1 MFFKN
6 FEYTNLSPFFRSYVN
21 LNASKVYTAAALTI
35 GLVAFNIIIGYS
47 AGVFLRN
54 FLFGLSFFFIAY
66 WLVSIFTYLLKKSRF
81 GVFTRMIQRFW
92 KRALYLFWILEVG
105 LFCIY
110 LFLTVIS
117 PQEVAY
123 MLDNQQLFFFYNNN
137 FNAFFISLLKPLTI
151 ILLGNIY
158 LLCHKYNTAS
168 GPLVAVLALLLINSL
183 YDDFVQF
190 FAINQHYTGMV
201 WTHTGVETP
210 KNAFSRTTHV
220 GIWEVEAAELK
231 LRPYM
236 HYLYL
241 LVFLKLW
248 HTLFI
253 VYFFLF
259 FENARLYT
267 DRTSFNV
274 IAANIQNF
282 YFLMFFN
289 YILKISLIK
298 NYLNYLG
305 AFIYY
310 WFYINHNSYD
320 ASYMYE
326 IFSWRYVMYPLLD
339 VSSLF

>member
-1 MFFKN
+1 MV
-6 FEYTNLSPFFRSYVN
+6 S
-21 LNASKVYTAAALTI
+21 
-35 GLVAFNIIIGYS
+35 YS

-66 WLVSIFTYLLKKSRF
+66 WLVSIFTYLLKKSKY

-92 KRALYLFWILEVG
+92 KRALYLFWLLEVS

-110 LFLTVIS
+110 LFLTLIS

-137 FNAFFISLLKPLTI
+137 LNAFFFNLLKPLFI

-158 LLCHKYNTAS
+158 LLSHKYNSSAS
-168 GPLVAVLALLLINSL
+168 LLICLLTLLLLNAL
-183 YDDFVQF
+183 YDDFSQF
-190 FAINQHYTGMV
+190 FAINQHYSSVV

-210 KNAFSRTTHV
+210 KNTFFRNTHV
-220 GIWEVEAAELK
+220 GVWEVETTELK

-267 DRTSFNV
+267 DRTSFNI

-289 YILKISLIK
+289 YILKVSLLK
-298 NYLNYLG
+298 NYLNYLAG
-305 AFIYY
+305 FVYY
-310 WFYINHNSYD
+310 WFYVNHNVYD

-326 IFSWRYVMYPLLD
+326 LFSWRYIAYFIVD
-339 VSSLF
+339 VTNLF

>member
-1 MFFKN
+1 MFFKK
-6 FEYTNLSPFFRSYVN
+6 FEYTSLTPFYNSAYNF
-21 LNASKVYTAAALTI
+21 ATSK
-35 GLVAFNIIIGYS
+35 GYS
-47 AGVFLRN
+47 ALSLTLGLFAFNAVITLSSGVFVRN

-66 WLVSIFTYLLKKSRF
+66 WLVSIFTYLLKKSRY

-92 KRALYLFWILEVG
+92 KRSLYLFWLLEVS

-110 LFLTVIS
+110 LFLTIIS

-123 MLDNQQLFFFYNNN
+123 MLDNQQLFFFYNND
-137 FNAFFISLLKPLTI
+137 FGSFFSSLLKPLTI
-151 ILLGNIY
+151 ILLGNLY
-158 LLCHKYNTAS
+158 LLCHKYNTYA
-168 GPLVAVLALLLINSL
+168 GPVIAALSVFLVNAL

-190 FAINQHYTGMV
+190 FALNQHYSSMV

-210 KNAFSRTTHV
+210 KNAFARTTHV
-220 GIWEVEAAELK
+220 GVWEVEVAELK

-267 DRTSFNV
+267 DKSSFNI
-274 IAANIQNF
+274 IAANVQNF

-305 AFIYY
+305 GFVYY
-310 WFYINHNSYD
+310 WFYINHNAYD
-320 ASYMYE
+320 ASYLYE
-326 IFSWRYVMYPLLD
+326 IFS
-339 VSSLF
+339 